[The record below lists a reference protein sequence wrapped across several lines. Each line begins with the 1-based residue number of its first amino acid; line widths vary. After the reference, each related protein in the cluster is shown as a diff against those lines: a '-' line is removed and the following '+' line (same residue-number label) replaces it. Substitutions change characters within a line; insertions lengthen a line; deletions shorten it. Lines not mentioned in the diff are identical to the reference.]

1 MIQIKFK
8 LRICAI
14 RSKVELP
21 ILNVQGIIMKKTNLL
36 SATLVLSSMMIS
48 GCQSLDNILTDTDL
62 RQESSQDVVVNPV
75 PRTQIKAETTS
86 SKPKSSIPAS
96 PLSTPSRET
105 KTQPTLVSPSTAQP
119 TKGQNVVPN
128 VAPSLGE

>member
-1 MIQIKFK
+1 
-8 LRICAI
+8 
-14 RSKVELP
+14 
-21 ILNVQGIIMKKTNLL
+21 MKKTNLL